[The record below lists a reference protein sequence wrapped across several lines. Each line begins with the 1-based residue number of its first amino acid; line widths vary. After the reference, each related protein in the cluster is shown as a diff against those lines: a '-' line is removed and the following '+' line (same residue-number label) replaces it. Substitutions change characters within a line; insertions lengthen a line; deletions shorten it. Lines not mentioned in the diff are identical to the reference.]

1 MAPKP
6 TGAAAPFHAPAAH
19 DVLRHVRLESGHVLR
34 TYDTG
39 RTRGGRT
46 CIGYTFSDPS
56 GAVLFA
62 GEDFRPSPMHA
73 DDSDATLRGLLGFL
87 TLRPGDTD
95 AEYFAD
101 YSPAQLAFAAS
112 DTCQLLAFIYSDD
125 PSIVG
130 SENAGSFEDIDD
142 EDGDVIETTRC
153 GFCGRVPAVD
163 CCAAPAEPVRMRLP
177 REPMPRC
184 VRCGI
189 TGKAVCARCARDGAS
204 RVIDGV
210 AWSREDY
217 ERAHGPHAARAHFG
231 EGER

>member
-1 MAPKP
+1 MASEP
-6 TGAAAPFHAPAAH
+6 TGARAPFHAPAAH
-19 DVLRHVRLESGHVLR
+19 DASDVLRHVRLESGHVLR
-34 TYDTG
+34 TYDTH

-101 YSPAQLAFAAS
+101 YTPAQLAFAAS

-125 PSIVG
+125 PSIIG
-130 SENAGSFEDIDD
+130 SENAGGFEDIDD

-153 GFCGRVPAVD
+153 TLCGRIPAAD
-163 CCAAPAEPVRMRLP
+163 CCNAPAQPVRMRLP
-177 REPMPRC
+177 RSA
-184 VRCGI
+184 GN
-189 TGKAVCARCARDGAS
+189 GS

-231 EGER
+231 EDGR